1 VNTAAFLSKLASNR
15 NKSLIFEFSGE
26 KINKGYHVTEFKAI
40 NVNSMDCGSNTNA
53 WNETVLHITAPK
65 QAAPTSEYMSAQK
78 FLELYKIVAGKIV
91 NDDNAI
97 VRVEY
102 AAKDG
107 VAVNYLVD
115 DIEINEKSIIIKSL
129 APGTACKAVDYLKG
143 NIPLATVAIDDDI
156 CCC

>member
-1 VNTAAFLSKLASNR
+1 MDTDVFLNKITSNSE
-15 NKSLIFEFSGE
+15 KSLIFEFSGE

-65 QAAPTSEYMSAQK
+65 QAAPDSEYMSAQK
-78 FLELYKIVAGKIV
+78 FLELYNKVASKIV

-97 VRVEY
+97 VRIEY

-107 VAVNYLVD
+107 IAINYLVD
-115 DIEINEKSIIIKSL
+115 DIEINEKSIIVKSL
-129 APGTACKAVDYLKG
+129 APGTTCKASDLTGV
-143 NIPLATVAIDDDI
+143 IPLAMIADDDFG
-156 CCC
+156 CC